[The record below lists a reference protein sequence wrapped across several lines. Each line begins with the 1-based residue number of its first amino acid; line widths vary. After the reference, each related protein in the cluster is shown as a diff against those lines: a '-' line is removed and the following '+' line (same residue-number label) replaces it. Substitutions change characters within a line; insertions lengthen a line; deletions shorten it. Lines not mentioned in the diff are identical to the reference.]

1 MTLILFLHMNI
12 RLKNLAEGNLLHVV
26 LNTHASLHKL
36 LNVFI
41 ETNREEH
48 TLDKFFTKTLL
59 LSVMCKS
66 LNSLYIGCL
75 VFFWKPMDDVCID
88 IFFPLI

>member
-1 MTLILFLHMNI
+1 MNI

-26 LNTHASLHKL
+26 LNTHASLHKS

-41 ETNREEH
+41 GTNREEY
-48 TLDKFFTKTLL
+48 TLDWFFTKTLL

-75 VFFWKPMDDVCID
+75 VLSGSQWMMYV
-88 IFFPLI
+88 